1 MLALD
6 EIRKIPRPGWLISL
20 AVAVSLFPFAAQAQ
34 SKASPTDA
42 DCLACHGQKD
52 LKSSSG
58 KSVFVDAARHKA
70 SVHSIL
76 GCTDCHTDIKGFP
89 HPDHVAKVNCATCHA
104 DEAAAMA
111 ASVHSVLGS
120 GNDAC
125 TTCHDAAH
133 YTKPTASLVP
143 QLCSQC
149 HSAEVKGFLASVHG
163 QAAKRG
169 DPQAPT
175 CLSCHGAVHKIV
187 TAQDPN
193 SPVAKK
199 NQPNTCAA
207 CHANPAFLA
216 KHEIPFDHPVE
227 TYESSVHGRA
237 VAEGNNHAAACS
249 DCHGSHAIFEARDS
263 RSKINHW
270 NIPKTC
276 GTCHTQIAKTYDASI
291 HGQAV
296 AQGST
301 DAPVC
306 TDCHGEHVILAPSQ
320 PNSTVNPARL
330 STVTCGRCHGNATLD
345 ARYNLPADR
354 VPTYADSY
362 HGLAAREGSQTVA
375 NCASCHGVHNIFPSS
390 DPRSTINPANLAH
403 TCGTCHPGAGKT
415 FAIGRVHVTPASLA
429 EAPAVRLIRGFYLV
443 MIPLAIGFMFF
454 HQLIDFLR
462 KLHKGRIGRPRIIS
476 PEEAEYRLNRHFRI
490 AHWLV
495 LVSFTVLVITGFALK
510 FPNAWW
516 ARPFILWHGR
526 FDLRGT
532 IHRIAAVV
540 LLAGFGYH
548 LAHLLRDKRARH
560 IMSEMAP
567 QIHDLRDLQDMLSYN
582 LGFSPT
588 RPTLGHISYVQ
599 KIEYLAFMWGTVVM
613 AVTGLT
619 LWFNTLTLR
628 YFPKWVL
635 DAATALHF
643 YEAILATF
651 AILIWH
657 MYTVVFD
664 PDVYPLDTV
673 RLSLAGAGSA
683 GEGTSLVTGSAEV
696 EAAPVPAKRV
706 PAGGHSTASADP
718 PAGRDGSESEKSGHL
733 DGPKTR

>member
-1 MLALD
+1 MLPNHGS
-6 EIRKIPRPGWLISL
+6 RRIPLWGLLISIIFGFAL
-20 AVAVSLFPFAAQAQ
+20 WPSLVSAQTKSAL
-34 SKASPTDA
+34 SDA

-52 LKSSSG
+52 LKSASG
-58 KSVFVDAARHKA
+58 RSVYVDAAKHK
-70 SVHSIL
+70 
-76 GCTDCHTDIKGFP
+76 
-89 HPDHVAKVNCATCHA
+89 
-104 DEAAAMA
+104 
-111 ASVHSVLGS
+111 ASVHSVLGCS
-120 GNDAC
+120 DCHADIKEFPHPAHVAEVNCASCHADEASAMPASVHSVLGTGPDAC
-125 TTCHDAAH
+125 AACHGPAH
-133 YTKPTASLVP
+133 YTKAAAGLVP
-143 QLCSQC
+143 QLCNQC
-149 HSAEVKGFLASVHG
+149 HSEEVKGFLASVHG

-169 DPQAPT
+169 DPQAPN
-175 CLSCHGAVHKIV
+175 CESCHGPVHKIV
-187 TAQDPN
+187 ASGDPN

-199 NQPNTCAA
+199 NQPNTCAT

-216 KHEIPFDHPVE
+216 KHEIPFDHPVQAYE
-227 TYESSVHGRA
+227 TSVHGQA
-237 VAEGNNHAAACS
+237 IAAGNENAAACA
-249 DCHGSHAIFEARDS
+249 DCHGGHAIFEARDP

-276 GTCHTQIAKTYDASI
+276 GTCHTQIAKTYEASI

-296 AQGST
+296 AHGST

-320 PNSTVNPARL
+320 PESTVNPARV
-330 STVTCGRCHGNATLD
+330 STVTCGRCHGNTTLD

-403 TCGTCHPGAGKT
+403 TCGACHPGAGKT
-415 FAIGRVHVTPASLA
+415 FAIGRVHVMPASLA
-429 EAPAVRLIRGFYLV
+429 EAPAVRLIRHLYLV
-443 MIPLAIGFMFF
+443 IIPLTIGFMFF

-462 KLHKGRIGRPRIIS
+462 KLSRRRIRVIS
-476 PEEAEYRLNRHFRI
+476 PEEAEYRMNRGFRI

-495 LVSFTVLVITGFALK
+495 LVSFTILVITGFALK

-532 IHRIAAVV
+532 IHRVAAVV
-540 LLAGFGYH
+540 LLIGLGYH
-548 LAHLLRDKRARH
+548 IAHLIRDKRARG
-560 IMSEMAP
+560 IMMHMAP
-567 QIHDLRDLQDMLSYN
+567 QIHDLRDLQDMVSYN
-582 LGFSPT
+582 LGFSAA
-588 RPTLGHISYVQ
+588 RPVLGEFNYAQ
-599 KIEYLAFMWGTVVM
+599 KIEYLAFLWGTVVM
-613 AVTGLT
+613 AITGLT
-619 LWFNTLTLR
+619 LWFNTLALR
-628 YFPKWVL
+628 FFPKWVL

-664 PDVYPLDTV
+664 PDVYPLDSV
-673 RLSLAGAGSA
+673 RLSLPRHGSAPSATGDGERGAAQEIVQPAAQAA
-683 GEGTSLVTGSAEV
+683 GEGGVAGERQKSPGKPAAESS
-696 EAAPVPAKRV
+696 KQ
-706 PAGGHSTASADP
+706 D
-718 PAGRDGSESEKSGHL
+718 
-733 DGPKTR
+733 